1 MNHRSHVYAF
11 VFPLFVTVVGI
22 VSLTGEADP
31 MIQSTERR
39 APTQLPSLDWTSWT
53 KVTFAPALEKWF
65 EDRFFARQAS
75 LTVQTEV
82 NALKGFTQ
90 DGDRIV
96 DVDIDALL
104 DGLGSEDTPDESSGF
119 ALPAVVEGQK
129 GEADP
134 MAKADE
140 TMARHPATQST
151 NQTSTVELNPST
163 HRTPDWQNR
172 SARAGKVNQT
182 HENSANTKATN
193 TKSRAPSFGSKVK
206 GAGTKAPPRTRF
218 VKGLLIKGNRAIQL
232 FGGSKLAAKGYAD
245 ILSEIGQKLPD
256 TVKMYALVA
265 PTSISFRAP
274 KKYDRYRMQE
284 RNFIKTVGESLAPS
298 VIHIDPYPLMDENQ
312 DQYLFFRTDH
322 HWTARGAYWAYV
334 AFTKLAGVPAVE
346 LDSMTAPEPKTF
358 YGSLF
363 GVTRA
368 KELLRGKDRLE
379 IWIPKVDYTA
389 TRLLRGARKPQK
401 GAKFVYPKR
410 KSYLTFLGGDYP
422 QMTART
428 SVKNGRRVMLI
439 KNSYGNP
446 MGPFLLHS
454 FETVIIID
462 YRSFKGQLSAVI
474 EEEKI
479 TDLIVQN
486 ASLTSV
492 SSFHHRKIKGLF
504 KHMKA
509 KAPTAK

>member
-1 MNHRSHVYAF
+1 MSRRSHYYAF
-11 VFPLFVTVVGI
+11 IFPIFVTVVGI
-22 VSLTGEADP
+22 VSLTGKADP

-39 APTQLPSLDWTSWT
+39 AATPLPTLDWTSWK

-65 EDRFFARQAS
+65 EDRFFARQVS

-90 DGDRIV
+90 DGDRIM

-104 DGLGSEDTPDESSGF
+104 DGLGSEDTPDEGSGF
-119 ALPAVVEGQK
+119 DPAPVADGHSDSVAHK
-129 GEADP
+129 GDSDRATDTP
-134 MAKADE
+134 STQPLSRQSAADE
-140 TMARHPATQST
+140 RNSSTRPSPNAQTQ
-151 NQTSTVELNPST
+151 
-163 HRTPDWQNR
+163 R
-172 SARAGKVNQT
+172 ARADNIKRND
-182 HENSANTKATN
+182 ENSANTKTTN
-193 TKSRAPSFGSKVK
+193 TKARAPSFGSKVK
-206 GAGTKAPPRTRF
+206 DKGTQTPTRTRF

-232 FGGSKLAAKGYAD
+232 FGGSKPAAKAYAD
-245 ILSEIGQKLPD
+245 ILSDIGQKLPD
-256 TVKMYALVA
+256 TIKMYVLVA
-265 PTSISFRAP
+265 PTAISFRAP
-274 KKYDRYRMQE
+274 KKYDRYRIQE
-284 RNFIKTVGESLAPS
+284 RDFIKTVGASLDPT
-298 VIHIDPYPLMDENQ
+298 VTHIDPYPLMDENQ

-446 MGPFLLHS
+446 IGPFLLHS
-454 FETVIIID
+454 FETVVVID
-462 YRSFKGQLSAVI
+462 YRSFKGKLGAVI

-509 KAPTAK
+509 KAPTSK